1 MAGIEKLEGKYDAYY
16 KSVEQ
21 GGVIQSAQVAVP
33 RIDSHQVKP

>member
-21 GGVIQSAQVAVP
+21 GGVMQSGQVAVP